1 VATKAPAN
9 NAGCMIP
16 MGVLFALF
24 GIVFAYTAL
33 TGDKG
38 YESPAQKRM
47 GALDLWPS

>member
-1 VATKAPAN
+1 MATKPPAN

-33 TGDKG
+33 TGGKG